1 MNIPKWRNDQKKKD
15 IPMLLWFEYLTVKF
29 NFQTFPNTV
38 MTFSDMQY

>member
-1 MNIPKWRNDQKKKD
+1 MNIPKWRNNQKKKD
-15 IPMLLWFEYLTVKF
+15 IPMLLWFEYLTVN